1 MKQGSFHRRTV
12 SENQDLFDTKQR
24 RLDYQSTTWAPVV
37 GWRQI
42 NIIKFLKIKT
52 MTDNKLINGI
62 AEIFK
67 TNNQNIVNKE
77 VLNKIAEKME
87 DLESL
92 IEITISTTSSKFPSI
107 EARISKGQ
115 GSTSEWTL
123 VTEEVIIN
131 IIKAFRTQDPELLK
145 TKEEIKV
152 EATEVN
158 LKQELAKAL
167 IANRCLYSYVAYKN
181 REEVDCYMVTF
192 YISKNRRFK
201 VSLTKNDDTTK
212 LINA

>member
-1 MKQGSFHRRTV
+1 M
-12 SENQDLFDTKQR
+12 
-24 RLDYQSTTWAPVV
+24 A
-37 GWRQI
+37 
-42 NIIKFLKIKT
+42 
-52 MTDNKLINGI
+52 DNKFTNDI
-62 AEIFK
+62 ADIFK
-67 TNNQNIVNKE
+67 SNDQTVVNKE
-77 VLNKIAEKME
+77 VLNKIAQKMK
-87 DLESL
+87 DLDNL
-92 IEITISTTSSKFPSI
+92 IEITVSITSSKFPSI

-145 TKEEIKV
+145 TKDEIKV

-167 IANRCLYSYVAYKN
+167 IANRCRYSYVAYKN

-201 VSLTKNDDTTK
+201 VSLTKDADTTK